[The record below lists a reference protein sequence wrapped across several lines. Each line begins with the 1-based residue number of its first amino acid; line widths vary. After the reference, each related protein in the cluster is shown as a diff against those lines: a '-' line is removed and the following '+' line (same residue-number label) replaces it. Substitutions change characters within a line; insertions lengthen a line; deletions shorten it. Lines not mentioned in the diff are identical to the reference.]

1 MAQVKL
7 GFKTAT
13 GATFVVSRSMQLTV
27 TKTARKFKSLDSS
40 LLMLKDGERTSMS
53 TRVGG
58 LLYPLYYPSKV
69 IVWGTTYLSTR
80 MFCLFFWLYFIFFLL
95 FD

>member
-13 GATFVVSRSMQLTV
+13 GATFVVSRSLQLTV
-27 TKTARKFKSLDSS
+27 TKTGRKMKSLDSS

-58 LLYPLYYPSKV
+58 PLYPLEYPDKV
-69 IVWGTTYLSTR
+69 IAWVKHKTQKR
-80 MFCLFFWLYFIFFLL
+80 MFCI
-95 FD
+95 

>member
-13 GATFVVSRSMQLTV
+13 GAQFVVSRSMQLTV
-27 TKTARKFKSLDSS
+27 SKTTRKFKSLDGS
-40 LLMLKDGERTSMS
+40 LLMIKDGERTSMS

-58 LLYPLYYPSKV
+58 LVYPLYYPDKV
-69 IVWGTTYLSTR
+69 ICYEPFVLRTA
-80 MFCLFFWLYFIFFLL
+80 LFW
-95 FD
+95 